1 MATATVEQLPGG
13 RVRVNDSVIA
23 LKSSD
28 GMLVC
33 GNHPGQQF
41 CDHIEA
47 CISIHADAGL
57 LVSDAVERTGIQ
69 IKIPLAPRQDQWA
82 QVKFG
87 DFHEGTQAYKLYLIL
102 PPSARAVDD
111 VNFLGFVQRGEG
123 RAVIRS
129 MIYDWFRANVES
141 DKLTCSATSHKFTQ
155 EQIWN
160 KNIKLG
166 GAIQLAEYWSV
177 FTNKMCLSCSLRVT
191 QIDDLIPDAAAKPR
205 WSSGIELNQNFLGEI
220 LNTPAWRGHP

>member
-23 LKSSD
+23 LKTSD
-28 GMLVC
+28 GTLIC

-57 LVSDAVERTGIQ
+57 LTAPDVEKTGIK
-69 IKIPLAPRQDQWA
+69 IKIPIAPRQDQWA
-82 QVKFG
+82 WVKFG
-87 DFHEGTQAYKLYLIL
+87 DLHEATHAYKLYLQV
-102 PPSARAVDD
+102 AGTKHDER
-111 VNFLGFVQRGEG
+111 FLGFIQRGEG

-129 MIYDWFRANVES
+129 MIYDWFRSNIEVDGLS
-141 DKLTCSATSHKFTQ
+141 CSATSHKFRQ
-155 EQIWN
+155 ENTWQ

-177 FTNKMCLSCSLRVT
+177 FINKMCLSCSLRVT
-191 QIDDLIPDAAAKPR
+191 EIDDLIPDSGSTKSR
-205 WSSGIELNQNFLGEI
+205 WS
-220 LNTPAWRGHP
+220 